1 MFRGRQ
7 QVNLAQTGEYKF
19 LNCRESPGQLRAET
33 KADCALD
40 SGQRDLLLLEQ
51 GWTGTLARQL
61 DTHSEQL
68 VAAGR
73 SAQWELVR
81 E

>member
-1 MFRGRQ
+1 MG
-7 QVNLAQTGEYKF
+7 
-19 LNCRESPGQLRAET
+19 
-33 KADCALD
+33 
-40 SGQRDLLLLEQ
+40 
-51 GWTGTLARQL
+51 ARQL